1 MSPRVLDDLPLSIRQ
16 RFSTLWTILT
26 LHLSSPYS
34 QQLRRWRGRRRRLPA
49 RHPPAAQQ
57 PRGSQEGPGK
67 VGSEGGGE
75 GDGELRPHGGSWE
88 TAGVR
93 RGAERRK
100 KRRRGWWERRQAA
113 LTVDKRKGKMKL
125 PILKVR
131 PTTLSYSKLSVACPP
146 STQKLIS
153 LTVLLSLS
161 LCLFTLSFCPFPTSF
176 SLPPPV
182 REMLFS
188 DAAVVLLSL
197 F

>member
-1 MSPRVLDDLPLSIRQ
+1 MAVETPCETSSCGAAAQRLPGGPGEGRE
-16 RFSTLWTILT
+16 RG
-26 LHLSSPYS
+26 
-34 QQLRRWRGRRRRLPA
+34 RGGGRRRA
-49 RHPPAAQQ
+49 ET
-57 PRGSQEGPGK
+57 PRRELGESRGEK
-67 VGSEGGGE
+67 RSREEEEEEEGG
-75 GDGELRPHGGSWE
+75 R
-88 TAGVR
+88 
-93 RGAERRK
+93 ERT
-100 KRRRGWWERRQAA
+100 QAA

-131 PTTLSYSKLSVACPP
+131 PTTLSHSKLSLACPP

-153 LTVLLSLS
+153 LTVLLPLS
-161 LCLFTLSFCPFPTSF
+161 SCLFTLSFCPFPTSF